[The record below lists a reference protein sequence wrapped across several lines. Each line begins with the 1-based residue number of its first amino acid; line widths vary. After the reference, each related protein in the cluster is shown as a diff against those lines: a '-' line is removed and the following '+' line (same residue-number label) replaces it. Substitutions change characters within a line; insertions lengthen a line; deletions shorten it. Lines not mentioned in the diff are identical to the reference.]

1 MLLAYDCEV
10 VSEGSDFD
18 LLAASL
24 RADARDLEAFVE
36 ALATKLEGSFPD
48 RVQVDRKG
56 GRFGGRR
63 RVERLAVELDDHNF
77 ELARERVEVNCRRR
91 NVVRGIV
98 LKNEELSLDEWI
110 DQLSA
115 ALARAAGETERGREA
130 LRRLLES

>member
-1 MLLAYDCEV
+1 MSA
-10 VSEGSDFD
+10 GSDFD

-36 ALATKLEGSFPD
+36 ALATKLEVSFPD
-48 RVQVDRKG
+48 RVRVDRKG

-77 ELARERVEVNCRRR
+77 ELAKERAKVNCRRR

-115 ALARAAGETERGREA
+115 ALARAAGDTERGREA
-130 LRRLLES
+130 LQRLLES

>member
-1 MLLAYDCEV
+1 MSA
-10 VSEGSDFD
+10 GSDFD

-36 ALATKLEGSFPD
+36 ALATKLEVSFPD
-48 RVQVDRKG
+48 RVRVDRKG

-77 ELARERVEVNCRRR
+77 ELAKERAEVNCRRR

-115 ALARAAGETERGREA
+115 ALARAAGDTERGREA
-130 LRRLLES
+130 LQRLLES

>member
-1 MLLAYDCEV
+1 M
-10 VSEGSDFD
+10 STGSDFD

-24 RADARDLEAFVE
+24 RADSQDLEAFVE
-36 ALATKLEGSFPD
+36 ALATKLEGSFPE
-48 RVQVDRKG
+48 RMRVDRRG

-77 ELARERVEVNCRRR
+77 ELEREHAEVNCRRR

-98 LKNEELSLDEWI
+98 LKNDELSLEQWI
-110 DQLSA
+110 DELSA

-130 LRRLLES
+130 LQRLLES